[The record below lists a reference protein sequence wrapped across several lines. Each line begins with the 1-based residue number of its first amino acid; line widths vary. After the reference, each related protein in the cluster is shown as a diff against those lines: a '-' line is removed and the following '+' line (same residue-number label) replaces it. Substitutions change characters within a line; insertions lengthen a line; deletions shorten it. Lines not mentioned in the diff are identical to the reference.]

1 MKKST
6 TADLLKIGDLA
17 KATHTNVSTIKFYVK
32 EGLIQPACKTGPNM
46 AYYSADCISR
56 VQLIRS
62 LQKEHYYPL
71 SVIKRMLEHSDSPME
86 IKFLDVIH
94 KVDYTSSSKTFSLT
108 DAAKMSRLTK
118 AQISFITQSGLI
130 KPDTTGKRERY
141 TDEDLQVM
149 LLIRRRMD
157 AGIPFAES
165 VSSFL
170 IYEKALRA
178 ATREEVDLFISQ
190 VLMAVTPCTKDAVRM
205 ICVSNE
211 TIDAFISVKCTE
223 LNREFGSERLSDLYR
238 YSASLSVS
246 LQEIGEALLESGYIH
261 LGERCRTALSVC
273 PEGEDEVSVALRYYH
288 QMLNSLT
295 GSLAKSIALSSRI
308 HAYFLSLKPGEG
320 QQGVEA
326 LLLYSLRL
334 CWLCLAPALLNCSA
348 EAQEAAQGF
357 AAFAA
362 KEWTDPGSDVYV
374 RRIMD
379 VITRTGGIV

>member
-17 KATHTNVSTIKFYVK
+17 RATNTNVSTIKFYVK

-46 AYYSADCISR
+46 AYYSADCIAR

-62 LQKEHYYPL
+62 LQKDHYYPL
-71 SVIKRMLEHSDSPME
+71 SVIKRTLEHSDSQME

-94 KVDYTSSSKTFSLT
+94 KVDYTSSSKAFSLT

-130 KPDTTGKRERY
+130 KPVTTGKRERY

-149 LLIRRRMD
+149 LLIRRRLD

-190 VLMAVTPCTKDAVRM
+190 VLMAVTPCAKDAVRM
-205 ICVSNE
+205 ICVSDE
-211 TIDAFISVKCTE
+211 TIDAFIREKCTQ
-223 LNREFGSERLSDLYR
+223 LNREFGTERLNDLYR
-238 YSASLSVS
+238 YSASLSIC
-246 LQEIGEALLESGYIH
+246 LQEIGEVLLESGH
-261 LGERCRTALSVC
+261 VQLGGQCHAALSVC

-295 GSLAKSIALSSRI
+295 GSLANSIALSSRI

-334 CWLCLAPALLNCSA
+334 CWFCLAPALLSCSA
-348 EAQEAAQGF
+348 EAQEAEQGF

-362 KEWTDPGSDVYV
+362 KEWPALASDAYV

-379 VITRTGGIV
+379 VISRTGGSI